1 MENTKEIFEKA
12 IEVWG
17 VRSQLEMAQE
27 ESTELALA
35 IRKFIRQQNDE
46 KFDDMI
52 GEIADVEIMISQL
65 KLMFPAIQE
74 KVDTMKSFKINRL
87 KERIIEA
94 TRLSDEVE

>member
-1 MENTKEIFEKA
+1 MDSKEEIFEKA

-17 VRSQLEMAQE
+17 IRSQLEMAQE

-52 GEIADVEIMISQL
+52 GEIADVEIMIEQL
-65 KLMFPAIQE
+65 KLMFPGIQE
-74 KVDTMKSFKINRL
+74 KVDPMKAFKINRL
-87 KERIIEA
+87 KERIIDA
-94 TRLSDEVE
+94 TRLPDEEV